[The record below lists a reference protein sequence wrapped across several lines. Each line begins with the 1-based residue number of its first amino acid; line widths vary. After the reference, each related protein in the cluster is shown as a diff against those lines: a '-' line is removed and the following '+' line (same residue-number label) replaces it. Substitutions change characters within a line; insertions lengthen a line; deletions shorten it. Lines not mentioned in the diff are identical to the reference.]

1 MVDGIV
7 WLKDRF
13 FGTNEVKM
21 YVERTKLNGLKRSG
35 ENDKETSSHNSL
47 EQPTLGPTWLL

>member
-1 MVDGIV
+1 MEKGMVDGIV

-21 YVERTKLNGLKRSG
+21 YMERTKLNGLKRSG
-35 ENDKETSSHNSL
+35 ENDKRNKFT
-47 EQPTLGPTWLL
+47 